1 MRLENL
7 IFSNLISNEDYTRK
21 TLPYIKA
28 EYFNDINDKVLF
40 TVIEK
45 FVDKFNEL
53 PTKEVLK
60 VELSNVKGLNED
72 QFKETYE
79 LVESLQTDNIRS
91 EEWMLT
97 ETEKFCQD
105 KAIYN
110 AIMTS
115 IRIMDKKEKDLDK
128 GAIPELLTQAL
139 GVSFDNSIGVE
150 FLQDIEDRYKY
161 YHTKQQKIP
170 FALTFFNKI
179 TKGGF
184 GRKTINI
191 FLAGTGVG
199 KSLTMCSM
207 AADNLM
213 MGNNVLYIT
222 MEMAEF
228 EIARRIDANLLD
240 VTIQELEDMSKDS
253 YVSKMER
260 LKGKTKG
267 KLIIKEYP
275 TSSAGSG
282 NFRHLFNELRLKKNF
297 APDVV
302 YIDYLNI
309 CASSRIKNGSNVNSY
324 SYIKAIVEE
333 LRGLAVEF
341 NVALVTA
348 TQTTRGGYGDSDVD
362 ITDVSESFGV
372 AHTADFMCA
381 LITSEELE
389 GLGQLL
395 IKQLKNRYN
404 DLNYLRRFVL
414 GVDRSKMKLFDLE
427 ESAQTDIQDDKP
439 VFDKTPSGDKFDK
452 EKFKGFR

>member
-7 IFSNLISNEDYTRK
+7 IFANLISNEDFTRK
-21 TLPYIKA
+21 TLPYLKA
-28 EYFNDINDKVLF
+28 EYFNDVNDKVLF

-45 FVDKFNEL
+45 FVDQFNQI

-60 VELSNVKGLNED
+60 VELSNIKGLTED
-72 QFKETYE
+72 QFKQTYE
-79 LVESLQTDNIRS
+79 VVESLEVNATQND
-91 EEWMLT
+91 EWLLN
-97 ETEKFCQD
+97 ETERFCQD

-110 AIMTS
+110 AIMKS
-115 IRIMDKKEKDLDK
+115 IQIMDKKEKDLDK
-128 GAIPELLTQAL
+128 GSIPELLTQAL

-150 FLQDIEDRYKY
+150 FLEDLEARYKY
-161 YHTKQQKIP
+161 YHTKLQKIP
-170 FALTFFNKI
+170 FALGFFNKI

-184 GRKTINI
+184 ARKTINI

-199 KSLTMCSM
+199 KSLMMCNL

-213 MGNNVLYIT
+213 MGLNVLYIT
-222 MEMAEF
+222 MEMAEY
-228 EIARRIDANLLD
+228 EIAKRIDANILD
-240 VTIQELEDMSKDS
+240 VTMQELEDMPKDAFL
-253 YVSKMER
+253 SKMER
-260 LKGKTKG
+260 VKGKTKG
-267 KLIIKEYP
+267 KLVIKEYP
-275 TSSAGSG
+275 TSSAGAG
-282 NFRHLFNELRLKKNF
+282 NFRHLLNELRLKKNF
-297 APDVV
+297 APDIV

-341 NVALVTA
+341 NIALVTA

-389 GLGQLL
+389 NLGQLMV
-395 IKQLKNRYN
+395 KQLKNRYN
-404 DLNYLRRFVL
+404 DINYIRRFVL
-414 GVDRSKMKLFDLE
+414 GIERAKMKLFNLE
-427 ESAQTDIQDDKP
+427 ESAQGDIQDDKP
-439 VFDKTPSGDKFDK
+439 VFDKTSTGNKFDK
-452 EKFKGFR
+452 EKFKGFN